1 MSMNGMTIRGS
12 RGGNA
17 RNQKTTF
24 PHVVARQERAAARK
38 LISDARTPEEQLKRL
53 DAAGLPAQKE
63 RAKLA
68 ARIIKR
74 DLDAQ
79 VAKMQTPEA
88 KKAAKELFK
97 PTFPVVTNAK
107 DAAKVLATGSG
118 VGIDL
123 TKKNKTA
130 KGQASGSSA

>member
-68 ARIIKR
+68 ARI
-74 DLDAQ
+74 
-79 VAKMQTPEA
+79 VAREEA
-88 KKAAKELFK
+88 KKAPAKTE
-97 PTFPVVTNAK
+97 
-107 DAAKVLATGSG
+107 
-118 VGIDL
+118 
-123 TKKNKTA
+123 KKTTKTA
-130 KGQASGSSA
+130 KGQASGSPASP